1 MTLIPMNLSS
11 LPNTKDTFPI
21 NISIN
26 EIQSFYPAHRHDFLE
41 FSLILEGKGVEI
53 INGKRQELMPGVCS
67 FILPYQI
74 HEIHADPKHPIKLY
88 NCAFNMDL
96 MFKPFLRDSGFTDL
110 LLGGSTQFEKPSSI
124 HLDIV
129 QRNNFISILTQMK
142 KEFEDSEEWSNVLLE
157 SKLIELLIVFER
169 NRQKSLVKSPNESI
183 QCNKNIWE
191 IIFYIHSN
199 FHEDIS
205 LTYLANK
212 FHISV
217 SYLSELIK
225 QHMGENF
232 VSLLH
237 EIRIRHACSL
247 LVSTELPVLTVA
259 MEVGYNS
266 FKTFSRVFRK
276 LKQTTPTLYREMN
289 KLKETP
295 SKKVL

>member
-1 MTLIPMNLSS
+1 MTLFPLDLSS

-21 NISIN
+21 NVSIN
-26 EIQSFYPAHRHDFLE
+26 KIESFYPAHRHDFLE

-74 HEIHADPKHPIKLY
+74 HEIHAELNHPIKLY
-88 NCAFNMDL
+88 NCAFNTYYVQTL
-96 MFKPFLRDSGFTDL
+96 FKGFWFYRFIIRRFYPIRET
-110 LLGGSTQFEKPSSI
+110 
-124 HLDIV
+124 IV
-129 QRNNFISILTQMK
+129 NSFRLCKRNNFTSILNQMRR
-142 KEFEDSEEWSNVLLE
+142 EFEESKEWSNVLLE
-157 SKLIELLIVFER
+157 SKLIELLIIFER
-169 NRQKSLVKSPNESI
+169 NRQKSLVKSRNESI

-199 FHEDIS
+199 FHEDLS

-232 VSLLH
+232 VSLLN

-247 LVSTELPVLTVA
+247 LVSTELPVSTVA

-289 KLKETP
+289 KLKKTP
-295 SKKVL
+295 SEKIL